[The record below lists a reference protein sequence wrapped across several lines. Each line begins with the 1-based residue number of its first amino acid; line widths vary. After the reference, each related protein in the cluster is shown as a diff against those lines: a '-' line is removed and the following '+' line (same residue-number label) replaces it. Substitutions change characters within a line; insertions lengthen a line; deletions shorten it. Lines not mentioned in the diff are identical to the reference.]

1 MKRAWPY
8 ILSFSLLAYL
18 IIVLIFAKAKLQE
31 VKCKGLQ
38 VAIDNTREN
47 AFVEEEDIQNVVKRH
62 YGDLQNLHVA
72 LFDKDSMEHLL
83 ARKAGVKSAEVY
95 YDLDGYLH
103 IDIVQRKPILRIM
116 AEKGYYVDED
126 GRVMALSGKY
136 TSRVVVA
143 TGEISREF
151 ACGELYR
158 YVMGLRKDKFW
169 DALVEQ
175 IVVGRGNEITLIPKV
190 GNFRITLGT
199 LEGIDRKMENLRLF
213 FEEGIALKGW
223 NTYKEINL
231 KFDNQIVCVK
241 R

>member
-18 IIVLIFAKAKLQE
+18 IIVLIFAKTNLQE

-38 VAIDNTREN
+38 VTIDNTRES
-47 AFVEEEDIQNVVKRH
+47 AFVEEEDIQHMVKRH
-62 YGDLQNLHVA
+62 YGDLQNLQVA

-83 ARKAGVKSAEVY
+83 ARNAGVKSAEVY
-95 YDLDGYLH
+95 YDLNGYIH
-103 IDIVQRKPILRIM
+103 IDIVQRRPVLRIM
-116 AEKGYYVDED
+116 AEKGYYVDEE
-126 GRVMALSGKY
+126 GRVMSLSGKY

-143 TGEISREF
+143 TGEISKEF

-158 YVMGLRKDKFW
+158 YVMRLRKDKFW

-175 IVVGRGNEITLIPKV
+175 IVVGKGNEVTLIPKI

-199 LEGIDRKMENLRLF
+199 LDDIDRKMEDLRLF
-213 FEEGIALKGW
+213 FKEGIALKGW